1 MLVGEN
7 RFPVSRRRLL
17 VAGLLG
23 PLVVACGRKQR
34 WAQVPP
40 GAPVL
45 AFGDSVTYGTGAAAG
60 EDWPTLLASR
70 TGWRIVNAGIPG
82 DTAEAA
88 TARIGPLLAA
98 HRPVLVIIE
107 LGGND
112 FLKRRPATA
121 VKASLQAI
129 VREVRA
135 AGAQPLLVAV
145 PELSLLG
152 VVARR
157 PSDAPL
163 YRELADAESLP
174 LVEGVFA
181 DVLARPE
188 LCADAIHPNADGYR
202 VMADG
207 LHRALVGAGIA
218 AP

>member
-1 MLVGEN
+1 M
-7 RFPVSRRRLL
+7 
-17 VAGLLG
+17 
-23 PLVVACGRKQR
+23 
-34 WAQVPP
+34 
-40 GAPVL
+40 L
-45 AFGDSVTYGTGAAAG
+45 AFGDSVTFGTGASPG
-60 EDWPTLLASR
+60 EDWPALLASR
-70 TGWRIVNAGIPG
+70 TGWRITNAGIPG

-88 TARIGPLLAA
+88 TSRIGPLLAA
-98 HRPVLVIIE
+98 HRPALVIIE

-112 FLKRRPATA
+112 FLKRRPAPA

-129 VREVRA
+129 VGEVRA
-135 AGAQPLLVAV
+135 AGAQPVLVAV

-163 YRELADAESLP
+163 YRELADTENVP
-174 LVEGVFA
+174 LVESVFA

-207 LHRALVGAGIA
+207 IQRALIGAGIA